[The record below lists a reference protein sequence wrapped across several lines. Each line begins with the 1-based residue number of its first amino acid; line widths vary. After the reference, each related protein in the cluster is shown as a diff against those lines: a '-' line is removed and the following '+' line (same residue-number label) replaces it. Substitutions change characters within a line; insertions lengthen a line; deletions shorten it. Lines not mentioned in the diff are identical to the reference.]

1 MLTGGGKKFTIWVK
15 IGEIGGGREGTH
27 IANTEKRM
35 TYQEEM

>member
-1 MLTGGGKKFTIWVK
+1 MLTGGGEK
-15 IGEIGGGREGTH
+15 IHNLGRNRRDWGEGEGTH